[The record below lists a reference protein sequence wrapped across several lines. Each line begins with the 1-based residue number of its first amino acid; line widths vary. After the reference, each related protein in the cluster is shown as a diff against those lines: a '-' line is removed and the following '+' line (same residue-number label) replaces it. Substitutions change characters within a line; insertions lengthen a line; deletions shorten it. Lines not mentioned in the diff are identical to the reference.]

1 MARASGAGAH
11 GTLDALRED
20 AEERLRSIE
29 QLTRKRIKRPAKEA
43 PRLARSLAEAQQD
56 GRGITRRELREMA
69 HPYGIA
75 VITLYVSLAPTDPGG
90 PKPLLTLWHSMRH
103 TEQEQRNDVI
113 AALPRDA
120 REQLD
125 LDLAEIESFL
135 RDDLDVEGARGFVLF
150 KAGAALNRVMALPV
164 PVPNRMS
171 IDVDPYVAPL
181 DAVLSAQRRALLALV
196 EKDQARFWVD
206 WAGKQDEVTDIESFV
221 PTDNVDK
228 ARPGKVQR
236 HRLTH
241 RHWHMRSVAQTIREV
256 VEERECEAIILSG
269 DDPELT
275 EITGMLPKALR
286 DMVIG
291 TFPIV
296 PRMTEREREDR
307 VQAIL
312 ARRRAEEEAESIAD
326 LGFFAGHGMLFA
338 GLPDVVAIADN
349 FFVRTLFVVDDL
361 VRPGAVCREH
371 HYVSLDESE
380 CPWDGRPLLPTEN
393 VVDELLEMA
402 WLYGVEVIVV
412 RERRDLL
419 EPYQGIAAVT
429 FPTET

>member
-1 MARASGAGAH
+1 MARASGTGAH

-20 AEERLRSIE
+20 AEERRRSIE
-29 QLTRKRIKRPAKEA
+29 QLTRKRVKKVAREA
-43 PRLARSLAEAQQD
+43 PRLARTLAEAQQD

-75 VITLYVSLAPTDPGG
+75 VITLYISLAPTDPGG
-90 PKPLLTLWHSMRH
+90 PKPVLSLWHSMRH

-135 RDDLDVEGARGFVLF
+135 RDDLDVEGARGFVVV
-150 KAGAALNRVMALPV
+150 KAGAALNRVMTLPV

-181 DAVLSAQRRALLALV
+181 DAVLSAQRRTLVALV

-206 WAGKQDEVTDIESFV
+206 WAGKQDEVTDVESFV

-228 ARPGKVQR
+228 SRPGKVQR

-241 RHWHMRSVAQTIREV
+241 RHWHMRDVAQTIRQI
-256 VEERECEAIILSG
+256 VEERECEAIVLSG
-269 DDPELT
+269 DDPELD
-275 EITGMLPKALR
+275 EITGMLPRSLR

-291 TFPIV
+291 TFPVV
-296 PRMTEREREDR
+296 PRMTERDREDR
-307 VQAIL
+307 VQEIL
-312 ARRRAEEEAESIAD
+312 ARRRAGEEAESLAD
-326 LGFFAGHGMLFA
+326 LGYFAAHGMLAA
-338 GLPDVVAIADN
+338 GLSDVVATADN
-349 FFVRTLFVVDDL
+349 FLVRTLLVSDDL
-361 VRPGAVCREH
+361 VQPGAVCREH
-371 HYVSLDESE
+371 HHVALEAGE
-380 CPWDGRPLLPTEN
+380 CPWDGLPLLPTEN
-393 VVDELLEMA
+393 AVDELLEMA
-402 WLYGVEVIVV
+402 WLHGVEVIVV

-419 EPYQGIAAVT
+419 QPYQGIAAVT
-429 FPTET
+429 FATET